1 VKAIV
6 AGDVVGGVVVV
17 VVAGVVGV
25 ELGVTTAAAVVMIGF
40 VTVDEQPAA
49 VVHGPVVMVAV
60 FVMLPV
66 ALDAT
71 VAEKVTVALSPAARL
86 TVKVQVL
93 PLGLI
98 TEQVSGVVTAQAGV
112 PLTVRD
118 DGTASVTV
126 ADPAPSPTFLTATVY
141 AIVDP
146 GATEVPDVGTSVLTT
161 VKFGAVTEKHSLA

>member
-6 AGDVVGGVVVV
+6 DGDVVTGVVVV
-17 VVAGVVGV
+17 VAAVAGGVV
-25 ELGVTTAAAVVMIGF
+25 LGVTAAAAVVMTGF
-40 VTVDEQPAA
+40 VTDDEQPDA

-66 ALDAT
+66 AFDAT

-86 TVKVQVL
+86 TMKVQVL
-93 PLGLI
+93 P
-98 TEQVSGVVTAQAGV
+98 TELVTVQVSGVVTAQAGV

-126 ADPAPSPTFLTATVY
+126 ADPAPAPTFLT
-141 AIVDP
+141 
-146 GATEVPDVGTSVLTT
+146 TT
-161 VKFGAVTEKHSLA
+161 V

>member
-6 AGDVVGGVVVV
+6 AGDVLGGVVVAV
-17 VVAGVVGV
+17 VVGV
-25 ELGVTTAAAVVMIGF
+25 GALAVTTAAAVVMIGF
-40 VTVDEQPAA
+40 VTDDEQPAA

-66 ALDAT
+66 AFGVT

-93 PLGLI
+93 PLGLL
-98 TEQVSGVVTAQAGV
+98 TEQVSGDVTAQAGV

-126 ADPAPSPTFLTATVY
+126 ADPAPSPTFLTATV
-141 AIVDP
+141 
-146 GATEVPDVGTSVLTT
+146 
-161 VKFGAVTEKHSLA
+161 